1 MKEGRLYYD
10 KGSNR
15 FDIRFDSGGCY
26 GGLHCGKCLEV
37 RVDGEWL
44 STCIEYSCENSGSTD
59 SKLWYLVGLKTKDL
73 NGLKARI

>member
-73 NGLKARI
+73 R